1 MEKLKDFG
9 FRISDFGVWLLIMPQ
24 LMSSITLLKR
34 WFAKTCLP
42 DRRAQT
48 TAREKSVSIRDF
60 FCENLRE
67 KKSENKWSVETQTT
81 AEVMEKTP
89 NKWSM
94 EAQTSIN
101 QIKSVKNLPDGS
113 QVCGLICDRLREKK
127 SKNKWSVEGLKFQIS
142 NFKLQIFYLVFSL
155 SLSLFTYQAMAQS
168 LDDYLIQAA
177 QNNPGLK
184 ASYSRY
190 MASMERS
197 GQVALPDPELR
208 VGFFLR
214 PMERFMGNQQAD
226 IQLMQMFPWF
236 GMLSAQKEEANYMA
250 LAQYQLFIEEKNQLF
265 FQIKSTWYELHRL
278 NEEIR
283 ISKDNLEYLKK
294 YERLALIKY
303 QAAAPSSGGS
313 SPAAGNPAAANSS
326 SSSTGAASMN
336 SMGATTSQMPT
347 STTSMSSGMGSGT
360 GSGMSDVLLIRIE
373 MKELENN
380 LSQLEANMQPL
391 QIKFNQL
398 LNREIRE
405 EIPLSAA
412 LSPTSLDQD
421 KLDILEH
428 IKSNNPMLAMYDSE
442 MAAYDQQAHMAKLD
456 GRPMLGAGVNYMPFK
471 PRLEDGMMMGGEN
484 MVMPMVTMTLPIYR
498 KKTTA
503 KIKEA
508 EYFKEAASL
517 TRQKTENLLTMEW
530 ANAFRDWEDAER
542 KMRLYTEQVKLVDQ
556 TINLLLTAYT
566 SSGRDFTEVLRAQQ
580 LLLDYQ
586 LKRVNAINQQYQSLA
601 MLEMLASSDA
611 HLQ

>member
-9 FRISDFGVWLLIMPQ
+9 FRISDFGVWLLIMPKF
-24 LMSSITLLKR
+24 MSSITLLKR

-42 DRRAQT
+42 DRQAQT
-48 TAREKSVSIRDF
+48 TARE
-60 FCENLRE
+60 
-67 KKSENKWSVETQTT
+67 
-81 AEVMEKTP
+81 
-89 NKWSM
+89 
-94 EAQTSIN
+94 
-101 QIKSVKNLPDGS
+101 KSVKNLPDGS
-113 QVCGLICDRLREKK
+113 QACGFFCDSLREKK
-127 SKNKWSVEGLKFQIS
+127 SENKWSVEGLKFQIS

-155 SLSLFTYQAMAQS
+155 SLPLFTYQAKAQS

-250 LAQYQLFIEEKNQLF
+250 LAQYQLFLEEKNQLF
-265 FQIKSTWYELHRL
+265 FQVKSTWYELHRL

-283 ISKDNLEYLKK
+283 ISRENLEYLKK

-303 QAAAPSSGGS
+303 QAASPNSGGS
-313 SPAAGNPAAANSS
+313 SPAASNPVAANSS
-326 SSSTGAASMN
+326 SSSAGASSMN
-336 SMGATTSQMPT
+336 SMGETSSQMPA
-347 STTSMSSGMGSGT
+347 SANSMSSGMSSGS
-360 GSGMSDVLLIRIE
+360 GSGMSDVLQIRIE
-373 MKELENN
+373 MKELESN
-380 LSQLEANMQPL
+380 LSQLEANLEPL

-398 LNREIRE
+398 LNREIGE
-405 EIPLSAA
+405 EIQL
-412 LSPTSLDQD
+412 PTDLLPTGLDQD
-421 KLDILEH
+421 KLAILEN
-428 IKSNNPMLAMYDSE
+428 IKTNNPMLAMYDSE
-442 MAAYDQQAHMAKLD
+442 MAAYDQQARMAKLD

-471 PRLEDGMMMGGEN
+471 PRMEDGMMMGGEN

-498 KKTTA
+498 KKTNA

-508 EYFKEAASL
+508 EYLKEATTL

-542 KMRLYTEQVKLVDQ
+542 KIRLYTEQVKLVDQ
-556 TINLLLTAYT
+556 TINLLLTAYS

-586 LKRVNAINQQYQSLA
+586 MKRVNAINQQYQSLA
-601 MLEMLASSDA
+601 MIEMLASSDL

>member
-1 MEKLKDFG
+1 MKKLKDFG

-24 LMSSITLLKR
+24 LMSSITLLKG
-34 WFAKTCLP
+34 WFAKTCL
-42 DRRAQT
+42 RYRQAQT
-48 TAREKSVSIRDF
+48 TAREKSVSIR
-60 FCENLRE
+60 ENLWE
-67 KKSENKWSVETQTT
+67 KL
-81 AEVMEKTP
+81 
-89 NKWSM
+89 
-94 EAQTSIN
+94 
-101 QIKSVKNLPDGS
+101 KNSTFSLQLSD
-113 QVCGLICDRLREKK
+113 
-127 SKNKWSVEGLKFQIS
+127 LKFQIS
-142 NFKLQIFYLVFSL
+142 NFKFQIFYLAL
-155 SLSLFTYQAMAQS
+155 PLCLSLFTYQAKAQS

-208 VGFFLR
+208 VGFFIR

-250 LAQYQLFIEEKNQLF
+250 LAQYQLFLEEKNQLF
-265 FQIKSTWYELHRL
+265 FQVKSTWYELHRL

-283 ISKDNLEYLKK
+283 ISEENLEYLKK

-303 QAAAPSSGGS
+303 QAAAPTTGGAAPTPSNQTASTSGS
-313 SPAAGNPAAANSS
+313 SSAGAS
-326 SSSTGAASMN
+326 SMN

-347 STTSMSSGMGSGT
+347 SASSMSSGMGSSGT
-360 GSGMSDVLLIRIE
+360 GSGMSDVLQIRIE
-373 MKELENN
+373 MKELESN
-380 LSQLEANMQPL
+380 LSQLEANMEPL

-398 LNREIRE
+398 LNRENRE
-405 EIPLSAA
+405 EILLSAA
-412 LSPTSLDQD
+412 LSPANLDNG
-421 KLDILEH
+421 KLEVLEN
-428 IKSNNPMLAMYDSE
+428 IKASNPMLAMYDSE
-442 MAAYDQQAHMAKLD
+442 MAAYDQQARMAKLD

-471 PRLEDGMMMGGEN
+471 PRLEDGMMMGGDN

-498 KKTTA
+498 KKTNA

-508 EYFKEAASL
+508 EYLKEATSL

-542 KMRLYTEQVKLVDQ
+542 KIRLYTEQVKLVDQ
-556 TINLLLTAYT
+556 TINLLLTAY
-566 SSGRDFTEVLRAQQ
+566 SNSGRDFTEVLRAQQ

-611 HLQ
+611 QLQ

>member
-24 LMSSITLLKR
+24 LMSSITLLKG
-34 WFAKTCLP
+34 WFAKT
-42 DRRAQT
+42 QT
-48 TAREKSVSIRDF
+48 TAREKSVKISGYF
-60 FCENLRE
+60 FENLRE

-81 AEVMEKTP
+81 ADVMEKTP
-89 NKWSM
+89 DKWSM
-94 EAQTSIN
+94 EAQTSVN
-101 QIKSVKNLPDGS
+101 QIKSARNLPDGS
-113 QVCGLICDRLREKK
+113 QVCDFIRENLWEKF
-127 SKNKWSVEGLKFQIS
+127 KNSAFSLQLSDLKFQIS
-142 NFKLQIFYLVFSL
+142 NFKFQIFYLVL
-155 SLSLFTYQAMAQS
+155 PLCLSLFTYQAKAQS

-190 MASMERS
+190 MAFMERN

-250 LAQYQLFIEEKNQLF
+250 LAQYQLFLEEKNQLF

-283 ISKDNLEYLKK
+283 ISEENLEYLKK

-303 QAAAPSSGGS
+303 QAAAPTTGGAAPTPSNQTASTSGS
-313 SPAAGNPAAANSS
+313 SSAGAS
-326 SSSTGAASMN
+326 SMN

-347 STTSMSSGMGSGT
+347 SANSMSNGMGSSGT
-360 GSGMSDVLLIRIE
+360 GSGMSDVLQIRIE
-373 MKELENN
+373 MKELESN
-380 LSQLEANMQPL
+380 LSQLEANMEPL

-398 LNREIRE
+398 LNRENRE
-405 EIPLSAA
+405 EILLSAA
-412 LSPTSLDQD
+412 LSPAILDNE
-421 KLDILEH
+421 KLEVLEN
-428 IKSNNPMLAMYDSE
+428 IKASNPMLAMYDSE
-442 MAAYDQQAHMAKLD
+442 MAAYDQQARMAKLD

-471 PRLEDGMMMGGEN
+471 PRLEDGMMMGGDN

-498 KKTTA
+498 KKTNA

-508 EYFKEAASL
+508 EYLKEATSL

-542 KMRLYTEQVKLVDQ
+542 KIRLYTEQVKLVDQ
-556 TINLLLTAYT
+556 TINLLLTAYS

-611 HLQ
+611 QLQ

>member
-1 MEKLKDFG
+1 MKKLKDFG

-24 LMSSITLLKR
+24 LMSSITLLKG
-34 WFAKTCLP
+34 WFAKTCLR
-42 DRRAQT
+42 DRQAQT
-48 TAREKSVSIRDF
+48 TAEVMEKTSNKWSMEAQNSVNQIKSARNLPESSQVCNFFRANQREKSVSIRDF
-60 FCENLRE
+60 FCENLWE
-67 KKSENKWSVETQTT
+67 KL
-81 AEVMEKTP
+81 
-89 NKWSM
+89 
-94 EAQTSIN
+94 
-101 QIKSVKNLPDGS
+101 KNSAFSLQLSD
-113 QVCGLICDRLREKK
+113 
-127 SKNKWSVEGLKFQIS
+127 LKFQIS
-142 NFKLQIFYLVFSL
+142 NFKFQIFYLVL
-155 SLSLFTYQAMAQS
+155 PLCLSLFTYQAKAQS

-250 LAQYQLFIEEKNQLF
+250 LAQYQLFLEEKNQLF

-283 ISKDNLEYLKK
+283 ISEENLEYLKK

-303 QAAAPSSGGS
+303 QAAAPTTGGAAPTPSNQTASTSGS
-313 SPAAGNPAAANSS
+313 SSAGAS
-326 SSSTGAASMN
+326 SMN

-347 STTSMSSGMGSGT
+347 SASSMSSGMGSSGT
-360 GSGMSDVLLIRIE
+360 GSGMSDVLQIRIE
-373 MKELENN
+373 MKELESN
-380 LSQLEANMQPL
+380 LSQLEANMEPL

-398 LNREIRE
+398 LNRENRE
-405 EIPLSAA
+405 EILLSTA
-412 LSPTSLDQD
+412 LSPANLDNG
-421 KLDILEH
+421 KLEVLEN
-428 IKSNNPMLAMYDSE
+428 IKASNPMLAMYDSE
-442 MAAYDQQAHMAKLD
+442 MAAYDQQARMAKLD

-471 PRLEDGMMMGGEN
+471 PRLEDGMMMGGDN

-498 KKTTA
+498 KKTNA

-508 EYFKEAASL
+508 EYLKEATFL

-542 KMRLYTEQVKLVDQ
+542 KIRLYTEQVKLVDQ
-556 TINLLLTAYT
+556 TINLLLTAY
-566 SSGRDFTEVLRAQQ
+566 SNSGRDFTEVLRAQQ

-611 HLQ
+611 QLQ

>member
-1 MEKLKDFG
+1 MKKLKDFG

-24 LMSSITLLKR
+24 LISSITLLKG
-34 WFAKTCLP
+34 WFAKTYLR
-42 DRRAQT
+42 DRQAQT
-48 TAREKSVSIRDF
+48 TAREKSVSIR
-60 FCENLRE
+60 ENLWE
-67 KKSENKWSVETQTT
+67 KL
-81 AEVMEKTP
+81 
-89 NKWSM
+89 
-94 EAQTSIN
+94 
-101 QIKSVKNLPDGS
+101 KNSTFSLQLSD
-113 QVCGLICDRLREKK
+113 
-127 SKNKWSVEGLKFQIS
+127 LKFQIS
-142 NFKLQIFYLVFSL
+142 NLKFQIFYLVLPLCF
-155 SLSLFTYQAMAQS
+155 SLFTYQAKAQS

-250 LAQYQLFIEEKNQLF
+250 LAQYQLFLEEKNQLF

-283 ISKDNLEYLKK
+283 ISKENLEYLKK

-303 QAAAPSSGGS
+303 QAAAPTTGGAAPTSSNQTAS
-313 SPAAGNPAAANSS
+313 TSS
-326 SSSTGAASMN
+326 SSSAGASSMN

-347 STTSMSSGMGSGT
+347 SASSMSSGMGSSGT
-360 GSGMSDVLLIRIE
+360 GSGMSDVLQIRIE
-373 MKELENN
+373 MKELESN
-380 LSQLEANMQPL
+380 LSQLEANMEPL

-398 LNREIRE
+398 LNRENRE
-405 EIPLSAA
+405 EILVSTT
-412 LSPTSLDQD
+412 LSPANLDNG
-421 KLDILEH
+421 KLEVLEN
-428 IKSNNPMLAMYDSE
+428 IKASNPMLAMYDSE
-442 MAAYDQQAHMAKLD
+442 MAAYDQQARMAKLD

-471 PRLEDGMMMGGEN
+471 PRLEDGMMMGGDN
-484 MVMPMVTMTLPIYR
+484 MVMPMVTITLPIYR
-498 KKTTA
+498 KKTNA

-508 EYFKEAASL
+508 EYLKEATSL

-542 KMRLYTEQVKLVDQ
+542 KIRLYTEQVKLVDQ
-556 TINLLLTAYT
+556 TINLLLTAY
-566 SSGRDFTEVLRAQQ
+566 SNSGRDFTEVLRAQQ

-601 MLEMLASSDA
+601 MLEMLASSDVE
-611 HLQ
+611 LQ

>member
-1 MEKLKDFG
+1 MEKLKDFR

-24 LMSSITLLKR
+24 FMPSITLLKK
-34 WFAKTCLP
+34 WFAKTCQ
-42 DRRAQT
+42 RERQAQT

-67 KKSENKWSVETQTT
+67 KESENKWSVETQTT

-94 EAQTSIN
+94 EAQTSVN
-101 QIKSVKNLPDGS
+101 QIKSAKNLPDGS
-113 QVCGLICDRLREKK
+113 QVCDFIHENLWEKFK
-127 SKNKWSVEGLKFQIS
+127 YSAFSLQLSDLKFQIS
-142 NFKLQIFYLVFSL
+142 NFKFQIFYLAL
-155 SLSLFTYQAMAQS
+155 PLCLSLFTYQAKAQS

-197 GQVALPDPELR
+197 GQVSLPDPELR
-208 VGFFLR
+208 VGLFLR

-250 LAQYQLFIEEKNQLF
+250 LAQYQLFLEEKNQLF
-265 FQIKSTWYELHRL
+265 FQVKSTWYELHRL

-283 ISKDNLEYLKK
+283 ISRENLEYLKK

-303 QAAAPSSGGS
+303 QAAAPNSGGS
-313 SPAAGNPAAANSS
+313 SPAANNPAAANSS
-326 SSSTGAASMN
+326 SSSAGASSMN
-336 SMGATTSQMPT
+336 SMGATTSQMTT
-347 STTSMSSGMGSGT
+347 SASSMSSGMGSDT
-360 GSGMSDVLLIRIE
+360 GSGMSDVLQIRIE
-373 MKELENN
+373 MKELESN
-380 LSQLEANMQPL
+380 LSQLEANLEPL

-398 LNREIRE
+398 LNREIGE
-405 EIPLSAA
+405 EIQLPTD
-412 LSPTSLDQD
+412 LSPVSLDQD
-421 KLDILEH
+421 KLAILEN
-428 IKSNNPMLAMYDSE
+428 IKTNNPMLAMYDLE
-442 MAAYDQQAHMAKLD
+442 MAAYDQQARMAKLD
-456 GRPMLGAGVNYMPFK
+456 GLPMLGAGVNYMPFK
-471 PRLEDGMMMGGEN
+471 PRMEDGMMMGGDN

-498 KKTTA
+498 KKTNA

-508 EYFKEAASL
+508 EYL

-542 KMRLYTEQVKLVDQ
+542 KIRLYTEQVKLVDQ
-556 TINLLLTAYT
+556 TINLLLTAY
-566 SSGRDFTEVLRAQQ
+566 SNSGRDFTEVLRAQQ

-611 HLQ
+611 QLQ